1 MSHLNV
7 FRLPTLLLLLSV
19 LRVNL
24 FAQDIVVSE
33 YFNNPGPSAAKE
45 WTELLVVKDNLNI
58 VGWTVHDH
66 SDFNPITGPVFKDH
80 QLFRNLRAGTIIVI
94 DHRLDSPPQK
104 IDTVADDGFLLLYQH
119 DARFFT
125 NGGSGLDIN
134 QPGELI
140 IIEDDNGKAVH
151 ALGHFNKAAIQPTA
165 YTNLTCPKVA
175 HDAPSQLSNNHSN
188 RVTGR
193 SLAAYGA
200 GIGTDSTSYG
210 PQVITAPAE
219 DPGTGPSKGLPNL
232 IDNTKRLAKRT
243 NTNQLFWRETRQPS
257 WSATPGVSVNSSDP
271 SSNVLSWTALTDPH
285 VSDKTTGYLILRDT
299 AGFAPATFP
308 GVRDGAIYV
317 VGQTIGTADVIAIQS
332 TKDGTTLTDA
342 KAPCGSTFTYRV
354 YGYRYSADDMM
365 PVSETVDTTARG
377 RQYTETSYAESSTIT
392 KPKPPKP
399 TIFVT
404 RPVICPGDT
413 TTLWT
418 DATNGVETY
427 TWLRNGTPLPI
438 GFTVSG
444 TVRQPGTYR
453 LIVTAPGGCTAVSN
467 DIEVLPMPAPTVTIN
482 LAGLQSLCIGDTL
495 WLNVVTKAQGYEL
508 IKNGIVIKSQPT
520 PRFALTEP
528 GVFAVRIKTGT
539 QCDGVSNEVTVT
551 VPDVQFHFLPDT
563 IDFGKLGQCQTS
575 AIKTVQLVNDGTQPI
590 TIASVTMPP
599 GFALAFPAPG
609 FVVAPGKQQEIQVLF
624 SPAVPGITAGT
635 AQATATPCSIAN
647 HLRLTGERTTA
658 TTSLNRVDVDFGTYS
673 TCNGSNVKDS
683 IRFELTNSGSAD
695 ITVSPPVVSAPFY
708 TAFSKVVLK
717 PGETVP
723 ILVRYLPFGADLN
736 RAVTQTI
743 AFPYKDA
750 LCADTLK
757 ATATLRAACF
767 QPSIELLTDTVFTG
781 TSNSCQATMAGTITL
796 RNTGNVPTT
805 VSHDAGGSTTY
816 SGLPLVIPPGQTRSI
831 LMQFDVS
838 GGSGTYSITD
848 TLTVE
853 PCKLAVPVVINATLI
868 PPTYSF
874 PNLVNLKT
882 ALLCPQESSPTASL
896 TVVPSSTFT
905 GATVRSVTLEAPFS
919 TNIVPGDSVGDSL
932 VVSITYTPVIAGTD
946 NKVLTIVLDPC
957 GDTLIIEL
965 NGAALSVLRS
975 TVVDNADFG
984 TVSQGSSTQRRLVI
998 ENTGTSA
1005 LLVNKLSNV
1014 IPPWTV
1020 LSEVP
1025 SLPATLAENDSAV
1038 IVLEY
1043 QFLDYDRLDT
1053 LKIGSAVSAGKC
1065 SDSVELVLTG
1075 ASESAPENAGPIT
1088 GVTLVLPSN
1097 VVVAVGQD
1105 ASIPV
1110 SLIADSSLVGRGL
1123 KSFEATL
1130 SYNPTLFR
1138 PSAVVAIAPSVT
1150 SASIVEVSPGT
1161 ATLSIQSATELVE
1174 SEPLVQIGGHTY
1186 LGNST
1191 TTPLHVDTIVCNQA
1205 EIAAQNGMITV
1216 VGDCSITT
1224 QTIEFGLEP
1233 SIVFNGVY
1241 NSRNTIGIT
1250 FTTLTNDA
1258 AHFSIVNGSGQ
1269 VVYKVDVI
1277 VQPGVHTIE
1286 IASSLWPSGWYG
1298 LAMQHGFY
1306 NGSATFL
1313 LFR

>member
-1 MSHLNV
+1 MSQYTV
-7 FRLPTLLLLLSV
+7 FRLLATLAILLVFCANSI
-19 LRVNL
+19 
-24 FAQDIVVSE
+24 AQEIVVSE

-66 SDFNPITGPVFKDH
+66 SDFNPIAGPVFKDH
-80 QLFRNLRAGTIIVI
+80 RLFKNLRAGTIIVI

-104 IDTVADDGFLLLYQH
+104 IDTIADDGFLLLYQH

-140 IIEDDNGKAVH
+140 IIEDNNGKAIH
-151 ALGHFNKAAIQPTA
+151 ALGHFNKAVIQPTV
-165 YTNLTCPKVA
+165 YTDLTCPKVA

-257 WSATPGVSVNSSDP
+257 WSAAPAITVNSSDP
-271 SSNVLSWTALTDPH
+271 SSNVLTWTALTDPH
-285 VSDKTTGYLILRDT
+285 TSDKTTGYLVLRDT
-299 AGFAPATFP
+299 AGFTAATFP
-308 GVRDGAIYV
+308 GVRDGAIYT
-317 VGQTIGTADVIAIQS
+317 VGQTIGTAAVIAVHP
-332 TKDGTTLTDA
+332 TKDGTGFTDT

-365 PVSETVDTTARG
+365 QLAETVDTTARG
-377 RQYTETSYAESSTIT
+377 RQYTESSYAESKTVT

-418 DATNGVETY
+418 DATSGVETY

-453 LIVTAPGGCTAVSN
+453 LVVTAPGGCTEVSN

-482 LAGLQSLCIGDTL
+482 LAGLQSLCVGDTL
-495 WLNVVTKAQGYEL
+495 WLNVATKAQGYEL
-508 IKNGIVIKSQPT
+508 IKNGSVVKSQTT
-520 PRFALTEP
+520 PRFALTEA

-551 VPDVQFHFLPDT
+551 VPDVQFHFLPDS

-575 AIKTVQLVNDGTQPI
+575 AVKTVQLVNDGTQPI
-590 TIASVTMPP
+590 TIASVAMPS
-599 GFALAFPAPG
+599 GFALASPAPG

-624 SPAVPGITAGT
+624 SPSVPGITAGT
-635 AQATATPCSIAN
+635 AQATATPCSISK

-658 TTSLNRVDVDFGTYS
+658 STSLNKVDVDFGTYS

-695 ITVSPPVVSAPFY
+695 ITVSPPMVSAPFY
-708 TAFSKVVLK
+708 TSFSKVVLK

-781 TSNSCQATMAGTITL
+781 TSNTCHATMAGTTTL
-796 RNTGNVPTT
+796 RNTGNVATT
-805 VSHDAGGSTTY
+805 VSHSAGGSTTY

-831 LMQFDVS
+831 SMQFDVS
-838 GGSGTYSITD
+838 GGFGTYSITD
-848 TLTVE
+848 TLAVE
-853 PCKLAVPVVINATLI
+853 PCKLAIPVVIKATLI

-874 PNLVNLKT
+874 PSLANLET
-882 ALLCPQESSPTASL
+882 ALLCPQEPSPTTSFV
-896 TVVPSSTFT
+896 VVPSSSFT
-905 GATVRSVTLEAPFS
+905 GATVRSVALEAPFT
-919 TNIVPGDSVGDSL
+919 TNIAPGDSVGDSL
-932 VVSITYTPVIAGTD
+932 IVSVTYTPVIAGAD
-946 NKVLTIVLDPC
+946 KKVLTIVLDPC
-957 GDTLIIEL
+957 GDTIRTEL
-965 NGAALSVLRS
+965 NGTALSVLRS
-975 TVVDNADFG
+975 TIVDNADFG
-984 TVSQGSSTQRRLVI
+984 TIPQGGSGQRRLVI

-1014 IPPWTV
+1014 IPPWSV
-1020 LSEVP
+1020 VSEVP

-1043 QFLDYDRLDT
+1043 QFLDYERFDT
-1053 LKIGSAVSAGKC
+1053 LKIGSGVSAGKC

-1075 ASESAPENAGPIT
+1075 ATESAPVSSGPIT
-1088 GVTLVLPSN
+1088 GVTLVLPSD
-1097 VVVAVGQD
+1097 VVVTVGQD
-1105 ASIPV
+1105 ARIPV
-1110 SLIADSSLVGRGL
+1110 SLVADSSLLGRGL

-1138 PSAVVAIAPSVT
+1138 PSVVVAVAPSVT

-1161 ATLSIQSATELVE
+1161 ATLSIQSSTELVE

-1191 TTPLHVDTIVCNQA
+1191 TTPLNVDTIVSNQA
-1205 EIAAQNGMITV
+1205 EIDAQNGMITV

-1233 SIVFNGVY
+1233 SIAFNGVY

-1250 FTTLTNDA
+1250 ITTLTNEST
-1258 AHFSIVNGSGQ
+1258 HFSIVNGNGQ
-1269 VVYKVDVI
+1269 VVYEVDVV
-1277 VQPGVHTIE
+1277 VQPGVHTME

-1298 LAMQHGFY
+1298 LTMQHGFY
-1306 NGSATFL
+1306 YGSAAFL